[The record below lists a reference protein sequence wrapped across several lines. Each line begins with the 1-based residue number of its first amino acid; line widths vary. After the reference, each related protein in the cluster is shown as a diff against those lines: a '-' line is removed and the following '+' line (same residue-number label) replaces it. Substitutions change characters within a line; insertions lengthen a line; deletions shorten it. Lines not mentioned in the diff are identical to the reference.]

1 MVEPLNELKDALEKT
16 ERVLFEQYI
25 EIAQL
30 KAKLK
35 TLEEKT
41 REVEARTIKNNIN
54 RFIETIDVTA
64 DTYKAGLERAIEMC
78 NEHVGCDILL
88 LSLAEIICQRNAL
101 EIRVRKLTE
110 ALQYY
115 AEKSNWVSR
124 TGKTGICSIDIE
136 DREDFGSEYPWAGGK
151 RARSALFEVP
161 QIKRTDCN
169 IRMSGEEAN
178 GI

>member
-1 MVEPLNELKDALEKT
+1 MGALSHGHGHGHGQGQGWRDDMVEPLNELKDALEKT

-64 DTYKAGLERAIEMC
+64 DADRAFALALAIIE
-78 NEHVGCDILL
+78 
-88 LSLAEIICQRNAL
+88 SLQQTA
-101 EIRVRKLTE
+101 KE
-110 ALQYY
+110 AL
-115 AEKSNWVSR
+115 
-124 TGKTGICSIDIE
+124 
-136 DREDFGSEYPWAGGK
+136 
-151 RARSALFEVP
+151 
-161 QIKRTDCN
+161 
-169 IRMSGEEAN
+169 SGEEAN